1 MLGTQEKTFDQ
12 FGRMFLL
19 NKKGMYWLEVSSAGQ
34 SYKGSVGNV
43 VNVRVFFLG
52 KLKKKLVY
60 IKEKGYT

>member
-1 MLGTQEKTFDQ
+1 
-12 FGRMFLL
+12 MFLL